1 MIDYEKKLDEFIS
14 RAEAIRGKLA
24 LAAKSEVVADDVKKL
39 TEDMLASLEN
49 CSDEMFYPAVY
60 NGAATIRS
68 APEKCSVA
76 QLADA
81 LADAAEEM
89 KIMSE
94 YIGR

>member
-1 MIDYEKKLDEFIS
+1 MTDYGKKLEEFIA

-24 LAAKSEVVADDVKKL
+24 LVAKSEVVSADVKAL
-39 TEDMLASLEN
+39 TDDMIKSLEN
-49 CSDEMFYPAVY
+49 CTDEMFYPAVY

-76 QLADA
+76 QLSEA

-89 KIMSE
+89 RLMAE
-94 YIGR
+94 YIC